1 MKKEVLR
8 IERGTKRMG
17 KSAGIQDFSIQ
28 IYRGEICGLLV
39 ENNLERKML
48 IRILSG
54 EERLDYG
61 WVYVLEART
70 KWEEYPQILENTV
83 RLIDRQER
91 CIPQLKV

>member
-54 EERLDYG
+54 EERLDR
-61 WVYVLEART
+61 VYCCAVH
-70 KWEEYPQILENTV
+70 NTAC
-83 RLIDRQER
+83 LSG
-91 CIPQLKV
+91 